1 MCVRGVAVKAVRGV
15 CERGGDRGKV
25 RCVFQSVT
33 CVHVIETI
41 ECHAVVHTV
50 GSGVTVCIWWKT

>member
-1 MCVRGVAVKAVRGV
+1 MVVKAVRCG
-15 CERGGDRGKV
+15 CEWEGDRGKV

-50 GSGVTVCIWWKT
+50 VSGVTICI